1 LGEKAS
7 APIKRK
13 LMFDTDGTYHV
24 VIRNIESEP
33 MIGSLMLD
41 MEGCTQHDMHLTE
54 ETMQGVVHRIQT
66 LIWRIAELFAINSVG
81 EGELEHSLLDAIKS
95 YDALV
100 AVSIGE
106 AAALLMIAG
115 WQVWMIKSILESKHI
130 I

>member
-13 LMFDTDGTYHV
+13 LIFDTDGTYHV

-54 ETMQGVVHRIQT
+54 EAMQGVVHRIQT
-66 LIWRIAELFAINSVG
+66 LIWRIAELFAINSVS
-81 EGELEHSLLDAIKS
+81 EGELEYSLLDAIKS